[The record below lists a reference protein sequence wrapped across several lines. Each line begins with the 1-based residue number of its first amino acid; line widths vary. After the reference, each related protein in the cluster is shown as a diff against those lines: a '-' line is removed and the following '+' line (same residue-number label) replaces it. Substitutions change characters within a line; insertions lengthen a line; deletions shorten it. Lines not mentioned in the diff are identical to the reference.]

1 MEVTNGI
8 FQWHHLTIVTFKGSD
23 GCQKRRHLFLW
34 HLCQTFYD
42 ENILIIFVPTAH
54 ENNSSSNLKW
64 KLNQL
69 MIHDGEWLMNYSFDF
84 PSKTYHTI
92 YNINHYKLNLHNTP
106 SLITEN
112 KQCWRLAIL
121 VSTTSI
127 HSYKPVYHIDN
138 LRQENRL
145 KIERIPHHTITRS
158 SLVLHF
164 PDKSSSL
171 KVFEI

>member
-1 MEVTNGI
+1 M
-8 FQWHHLTIVTFKGSD
+8 TFVPNVLRWKYSYFICSD
-23 GCQKRRHLFLW
+23 GSFKKVR
-34 HLCQTFYD
+34 Y
-42 ENILIIFVPTAH
+42 H